1 MVKRKFGI
9 VSKSPKILCP
19 SLQLGIEKGWSRIEN
34 YIIKYKKI
42 TARSPSKVS
51 VSSYESSWKFSIL
64 NQLGAFAKKKK
75 LNFSIKWCSEK
86 CNISLLFLF
95 FLLFFLTGSGW
106 PTIIWITFWYFLMF
120 YPIFLSPQV
129 KRCAIITYKYG
140 IHKLRNDFRL
150 NAVLGS

>member
-51 VSSYESSWKFSIL
+51 VSSYESSRKFSIL
-64 NQLGAFAKKKK
+64 NQLGAFAKKKN
-75 LNFSIKWCSEK
+75 LNFSIK
-86 CNISLLFLF
+86 
-95 FLLFFLTGSGW
+95 
-106 PTIIWITFWYFLMF
+106 
-120 YPIFLSPQV
+120 
-129 KRCAIITYKYG
+129 
-140 IHKLRNDFRL
+140 
-150 NAVLGS
+150 